1 MESVALQQ
9 FLALRQSAV
18 ERLQQPAST
27 SSTSSTSKTATQ
39 NWQAILEAKRNE
51 MGIGAQGVTRNTAS
65 TVQSKSYS
73 QTFPQDDYQA
83 RAENL
88 RSQLAQGLPIRRIG
102 SLLDVRA

>member
-27 SSTSSTSKTATQ
+27 TNSAKTATQ
-39 NWQAILEAKRNE
+39 NWQAILEAKRTE
-51 MGIGAQGVTRNTAS
+51 MGMASQGVQQSAATS
-65 TVQSKSYS
+65 VQSKSYS
-73 QTFPQDDYQA
+73 QTLPQEDYQA

-88 RSQLAQGLPIRRIG
+88 RSQMAQGLPVRRIG

>member
-18 ERLQQPAST
+18 ERLQQPA
-27 SSTSSTSKTATQ
+27 STSSTSKTATQ